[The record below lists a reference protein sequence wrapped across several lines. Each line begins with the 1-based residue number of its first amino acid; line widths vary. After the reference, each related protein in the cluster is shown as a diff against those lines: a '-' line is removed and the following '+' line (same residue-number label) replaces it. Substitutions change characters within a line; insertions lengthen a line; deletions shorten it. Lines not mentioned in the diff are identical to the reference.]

1 MPSGMFNST
10 FQAKKAKR
18 PQPALSLASALTK
31 LLGSNPRAPLPENI
45 CGIDIGH
52 DSLELMIRALAL
64 VEYSLVQSAQR
75 DQRDALLD
83 ALKDNQRCG
92 IDWMFSQHAL
102 APCGMFL
109 IKQMR
114 ISIRLLHLIKS
125 GAFRT
130 VDLTSAATQLD
141 TAPQTAA
148 QEPAAPALPAPSAN
162 VGLGASVID
171 MIDFLS
177 DASNSCHPLYVK
189 VNKTLEYAILERC
202 RFCVMSTGE
211 ATYFFELV
219 YIAGSS
225 VSVFVM
231 DRALFTHQ
239 CDTHETPSMRA
250 VIAGIV
256 VDLYDP
262 LDAQDQDGNVTD
274 CLGVDFNA
282 VVGRQS
288 AVAKCI
294 PLERFGDGLIEN
306 GNHRRL
312 ECLQGSAIPRLIVE
326 CVFDA
331 EYFVLVTDRGSTSE
345 EKQSRIDALKR
356 SIQPSE
362 LCDSHKKRGIDAL
375 ERDTM
380 SHVLDDDH
388 KQLALGALKQI
399 HACDA
404 LHGDPHLGNLA
415 LVTTDGTLR
424 AFWFDLESTRFPAND
439 LEALDSQ
446 CSSRAKIQKF
456 ERRWCGIPDNDE
468 DDYLES
474 SSEDYMDVDNTSGS
488 SSSSESSISE
498 VSSDSDDTKM
508 RWNFFHLRVFS
519 FGADEFL
526 FASVQ
531 YCYRGMGMTPPD
543 SMHRCKLRK
552 AYRTLA
558 AAESCNCSPVVK
570 AYAKATTQAI
580 AIKLDQDGGL

>member
-1 MPSGMFNST
+1 M
-10 FQAKKAKR
+10 
-18 PQPALSLASALTK
+18 
-31 LLGSNPRAPLPENI
+31 
-45 CGIDIGH
+45 
-52 DSLELMIRALAL
+52 
-64 VEYSLVQSAQR
+64 
-75 DQRDALLD
+75 
-83 ALKDNQRCG
+83 KD
-92 IDWMFSQHAL
+92 
-102 APCGMFL
+102 
-109 IKQMR
+109 
-114 ISIRLLHLIKS
+114 
-125 GAFRT
+125 
-130 VDLTSAATQLD
+130 
-141 TAPQTAA
+141 
-148 QEPAAPALPAPSAN
+148 

-331 EYFVLVTDRGSTSE
+331 EYFVLVTDRGSRGPAAAETSE

-446 CSSRAKIQKF
+446 CSSRALHKAKIQKF

-474 SSEDYMDVDNTSGS
+474 SSEDYMDVDNTSVKS
-488 SSSSESSISE
+488 LQVKIVASVVVPVPQLFRPSNSPAA
-498 VSSDSDDTKM
+498 M
-508 RWNFFHLRVFS
+508 RQ
-519 FGADEFL
+519 GADEFL